1 MKKVYLIA
9 IACVFSIGM
18 TYLVN
23 QFPLLK
29 EMNLK
34 ENFGTEKPIIEQQ
47 VIQMHQEEK
56 EIYNLY
62 YQDRKIGV
70 LNDKGKLDA
79 FLSGMYKEH
88 YEEEFPNTKLGLG
101 EDVYISNSLSYAE
114 YENKDDEILSYLE
127 ENDLFSVEAIKISF
141 SNGAILYVKSLEDF
155 ETARDE
161 YVLNFVSKEAYDTL
175 QANQTTPELGNG
187 NYGERVLSARFLDSF
202 TIAKGLASKN
212 KIAKNKNEVLTYL
225 NYGYDTEEK
234 SYVTQ
239 EFDTVAGIAWI
250 KNITVQHLLSI
261 NNDKL
266 RSADQLL
273 PAGLTLNVKALN
285 SPIQFEVVKEYQE
298 ERTVSP
304 GEPEYIYDDTLQ
316 AGKRIVQQE
325 AQLGLE
331 NVKLRERYING
342 VSVGGEEIAS
352 YRTKEPV
359 REVIKVGTKI
369 LPNIG
374 SGSFI
379 WPVRNP
385 IVTCGWGCYAGHQA
399 LDIQNRLDKYGR
411 IYAADRGVIKVNS
424 YHSINGYYYVI
435 DHNNGYTT
443 YYGHMAVPGFAA
455 VGTTVAQGEEIG
467 IIGETGLATGPHV
480 HFEIRKN
487 GVKLDPALFLP

>member
-1 MKKVYLIA
+1 
-9 IACVFSIGM
+9 
-18 TYLVN
+18 
-23 QFPLLK
+23 
-29 EMNLK
+29 
-34 ENFGTEKPIIEQQ
+34 
-47 VIQMHQEEK
+47 
-56 EIYNLY
+56 
-62 YQDRKIGV
+62 
-70 LNDKGKLDA
+70 
-79 FLSGMYKEH
+79 
-88 YEEEFPNTKLGLG
+88 
-101 EDVYISNSLSYAE
+101 
-114 YENKDDEILSYLE
+114 
-127 ENDLFSVEAIKISF
+127 
-141 SNGAILYVKSLEDF
+141 
-155 ETARDE
+155 
-161 YVLNFVSKEAYDTL
+161 
-175 QANQTTPELGNG
+175 GNG

-467 IIGETGLATGPHV
+467 MIGETGLATGPHV